1 MISDVKLVNFRSYEE
16 SVFEFGVGVNIIVGP
31 NASGKTNLLESIL
44 VLCSG
49 SSYRVKDL
57 DLVRFDQP
65 WARLDA
71 GMAEGSRRVT
81 IERVNDSA
89 KKKFVVN
96 GAPLLRLSLQKKIP
110 VVVFEPDHLRML
122 QGGPERRRD
131 YLDTLLEQTVGGYS
145 KVLRDYRRTLAQR
158 NSLLK
163 QLSPQSAGA
172 ELFAWN
178 VRLSELGGTMV
189 ALRTRLIERLNKQIT
204 GLYTELAHTQVPVRL
219 EYVADANVENYS
231 SEVLELLSGNV
242 QKDIARGFT
251 GNGPHRHDMTVIL
264 KDRSASVTASRGES
278 RTLLLALKLL
288 ELKLIEDVRDK
299 KPILLLDD
307 VFSEL
312 DGARRKALTKHLQ
325 NYQTFITT
333 TDADIVVQH
342 FIDRCTIIP
351 LASS

>member
-1 MISDVKLVNFRSYEE
+1 MISDMKLVNFRSYEE
-16 SVFEFGVGVNIIVGP
+16 SVFEFGPGVNIIVGP

-49 SSYRVKDL
+49 SSYRVKDV
-57 DLVRFDQP
+57 DLVSFEQP

-71 GMAEGSRRVT
+71 SISEGSRRVT
-81 IERVNDSA
+81 IERVNDSS
-89 KKKFVVN
+89 KKKFVIN
-96 GAPLLRLSLQKKIP
+96 GAPLQRLSLQKKIP

-131 YLDTLLEQTVGGYS
+131 YLDTLLEQTVSGYS
-145 KVLRDYRRTLAQR
+145 KVRRDYKRALAQR

-163 QLSPQSAGA
+163 QLSSQADSTQ
-172 ELFAWN
+172 LFAWN

-189 ALRTRLIERLNKQIT
+189 TLRSRLIDRLNKQIAE
-204 GLYTELAHTQVPVRL
+204 LYAELSHSQVPVRL
-219 EYVADANVENYS
+219 EYVADANIQNYS
-231 SEVLELLSGNV
+231 SEVLDLLSKNIN
-242 QKDIARGFT
+242 KDIARGFT

-264 KDRSASVTASRGES
+264 KNHSASVTASRGES

-288 ELKLIEDVRDK
+288 ELKLIEDIRDT

-351 LASS
+351 LG